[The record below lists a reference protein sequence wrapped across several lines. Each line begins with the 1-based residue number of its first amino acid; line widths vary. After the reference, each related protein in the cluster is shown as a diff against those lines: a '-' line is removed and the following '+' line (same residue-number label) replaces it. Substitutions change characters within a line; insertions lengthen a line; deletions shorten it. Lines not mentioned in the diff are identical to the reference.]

1 MGVYSMKATFEE
13 WEAVSLGKIKTI
25 VLFKG
30 FYCIYR
36 KGDNAQYTTMFRCA
50 NSVFIFVLWDHY

>member
-1 MGVYSMKATFEE
+1 MKATFEE
-13 WEAVSLGKIKTI
+13 WEAVSMGKIKTI

-30 FYCIYR
+30 FYCIHR
-36 KGDNAQYTTMFRCA
+36 KGDNAQYTTMFRFA